1 MCHALKP
8 SDAMVHGFSVAA
20 FGKASFGKASSRNA
34 NPHGLLRATPRL
46 GSVLASAAP
55 PTQTPTDDAHA
66 KVKALLTQSPKENS
80 SMTNA
85 RELVHGLL
93 HKEQ

>member
-1 MCHALKP
+1 MKRTIMCHALKP
-8 SDAMVHGFSVAA
+8 SDAMVRGFAVAA
-20 FGKASFGKASSRNA
+20 FGKASSRNA
-34 NPHGLLRATPRL
+34 NPHGLLRAVPQF
-46 GSVLASAAP
+46 GSVLASATP

-66 KVKALLTQSPKENS
+66 KVKALLAQSPKENS